1 MSKATLES
9 DLRASFTAD
18 AETSLKKMEDIHMD
32 SLKQW
37 VKYKNR
43 SYHNDQKL
51 TNGSFRIMN
60 LKDKLLQFNLLTIM
74 RVSYHLAYSCQF
86 FFLLMFEIALAR
98 VI

>member
-37 VKYKNR
+37 VNIKIGLITTTKN
-43 SYHNDQKL
+43 
-51 TNGSFRIMN
+51 
-60 LKDKLLQFNLLTIM
+60 
-74 RVSYHLAYSCQF
+74 
-86 FFLLMFEIALAR
+86 
-98 VI
+98 